1 MCETLFPGSRRRFN
15 HHSTRFTSRIQPSS
29 LLFTFSRSA
38 KAESSFV
45 KLNCLALQVN
55 VVPYVPGTLFRGGR
69 KHGYRLPEIARAT
82 EEVCGISLG
91 QLREKGRGEGSGR
104 GRRVMSVVAKEYGY
118 KGQEIAGYL
127 WRDPSVITRYLKEG
141 SKLASE
147 VENVHAILPQDSNKQ
162 V

>member
-1 MCETLFPGSRRRFN
+1 VTWDLEPVTCYLRPAELL
-15 HHSTRFTSRIQPSS
+15 TSEDVTPDPS
-29 LLFTFSRSA
+29 
-38 KAESSFV
+38 
-45 KLNCLALQVN
+45 
-55 VVPYVPGTLFRGGR
+55 
-69 KHGYRLPEIARAT
+69 
-82 EEVCGISLG
+82 SLG
-91 QLREKGRGEGSGR
+91 QLREKGRGEGFGQ

-147 VENVHAILPQDSNKQ
+147 VENVYAILQQDSNKQ